1 MVLFTY
7 KLKGVSCVKLEK
19 VIIKNFRSYDA
30 YTEIK
35 FDDLTTIV
43 GKNDV
48 GKSTVLEALEIFF
61 NNSTVKIDAKD
72 YCVKTG
78 DPNVLIGCVFSGFAE
93 EIILDETAP
102 TTFKDEFL
110 LNEDGML
117 EVHKIYDCSKKTI
130 KPEIYLKA
138 LYPNEAIEKDKA
150 LIQLTQTEL
159 QRKVKSIDLENGPTD
174 LRTNHLMRKDIFS
187 SIDLTNLAIR
197 PIALNKGD
205 SGTVWEKINPTL
217 PIFTLFQS
225 DRPSLDGDSEV
236 QDPMKVAIKE
246 ALEDVREQLEDIEK
260 LVQEKAMTVAN
271 LTLEK
276 LKEMDPLLANELTP
290 SISETPKW
298 PNVFKLTLEGDEG
311 IPINKRGSGV
321 RRLILLNFF
330 RAAAEKQDSSTGR
343 NIIYAIEEPETAQ
356 HPSNQ
361 IMLAEALL
369 KLSKKENTQVILTT
383 HVPAFASL
391 LPTDSLRLIVNSEQG
406 KSILSSNTNESVL
419 EKIAETLGVIASP
432 ISRGVKVAVFVE
444 GPNDLSVLKIL
455 SSIIARENPQIV
467 DLSNSDDVVIIP
479 CGGDTLRGWVENQYL
494 KQLNVPEIHIY
505 DRDIVEEGKEPKY
518 EKWCKKVRERNDG
531 SVAYLT
537 TKREIENYIHPDAI
551 KEFYGL
557 TELMF
562 GPHDDVPN
570 LVASL
575 TQYGESNVKKKLNNH
590 VARRLTY
597 EQIKEMDTENDIEGK
612 WLLFISQCVNG
623 LAVETI

>member
-1 MVLFTY
+1 MILFTY
-7 KLKGVSCVKLEK
+7 NLKGVSCVKLEK
-19 VIIKNFRSYDA
+19 VIIENFRSYETK
-30 YTEIK
+30 TEIN
-35 FDDLTTIV
+35 FNDLTTIV

-48 GKSTVLEALEIFF
+48 GKSTILEALEIFF
-61 NNSTVKIDAKD
+61 NNSTVKIDSKD
-72 YCVKTG
+72 FCVKASN
-78 DPNVLIGCVFSGFAE
+78 PNVLIGCVFSEFKE
-93 EIILDETAP
+93 EIILDETAS

-110 LNEDGML
+110 LNEYGML

-138 LYPNEAIEKDKA
+138 LYPNEAIEKGKS

-159 QRKVKSIDLENGPTD
+159 QRKVKSIELESGPTD
-174 LRTNHLMRKDIFS
+174 LRTNHLMRKDIFN
-187 SIDLTNLAIR
+187 SIDLTNLNIHR
-197 PIALNKGD
+197 IALNKGD
-205 SGTVWEKINPTL
+205 SGTVWEKINPML

-236 QDPMKVAIKE
+236 QDPMKVAVKE
-246 ALEDVREQLEDIEK
+246 ALEEVREQLEDIEK
-260 LVQEKAMTVAN
+260 LVQEKAMNVAN

-290 SISETPKW
+290 SIPETPKW
-298 PNVFKLTLEGDEG
+298 QSVFKLTLEGDDG
-311 IPINKRGSGV
+311 IPVNKRGSGV

-330 RAAAEKQDSSTGR
+330 RAAAEKKDKSTGR

-356 HPSNQ
+356 HPTNQ

-369 KLSKKENTQVILTT
+369 ELSKKENTQVILTT

-391 LPTDSLRLIVNSEQG
+391 LPTDSLRLILNTEQG
-406 KSILSSNTNESVL
+406 KSILSSNADESVL
-419 EKIAETLGVIASP
+419 EKIAETLGVFASP

-444 GPNDLSVLKIL
+444 GPNDLSILRIL

-467 DLSNSDDVVIIP
+467 DLSTSDDVVIIP

-537 TKREIENYIHPDAI
+537 TKREIENYIHPNAI

-557 TELMF
+557 DELVF
-562 GPHDDVPN
+562 SPNDDVPN

-575 TQYGESNVKKKLNNH
+575 TRYGENNVKRKLNNH
-590 VARRLTY
+590 VAKRLTY
-597 EQIKEMDTENDIEGK
+597 EQIKEMDTENEIEGK
-612 WLLFISQCVNG
+612 WFSFISQCINVT
-623 LAVETI
+623 AVGN

>member
-1 MVLFTY
+1 M
-7 KLKGVSCVKLEK
+7 KLEK

>member
-1 MVLFTY
+1 M
-7 KLKGVSCVKLEK
+7 KLEK
-19 VIIKNFRSYDA
+19 VIIKNFRSYDT

-61 NNSTVKIDAKD
+61 NNSTVKVDAKD

-78 DPNVLIGCVFSGFAE
+78 DPNVLIGCVFSGFEE
-93 EIILDETAP
+93 EIILDATAP

-110 LNEDGML
+110 LNEFGML

-150 LIQLTQTEL
+150 LIQLTQIEL
-159 QRKVKSIDLENGPTD
+159 QRYAKSINLENRTTVTD
-174 LRTNHLMRKDIFS
+174 LRTNHLMRKAIYS

-197 PIALNKGD
+197 RISLNRGD

-260 LVQEKAMTVAN
+260 MVQEKAMNVAN

-298 PNVFKLTLEGDEG
+298 QNVFKLTLEGDEG

-369 KLSKKENTQVILTT
+369 KLSKKENAQVILTT

-419 EKIAETLGVIASP
+419 EKIAETLGVFASP

-444 GPNDLSVLKIL
+444 GPNDLSILKIL

-467 DLSNSDDVVIIP
+467 DLSTSDDVVIIP

-537 TKREIENYIHPDAI
+537 TKREIENYIHPEAI

-557 TELMF
+557 AELMF
-562 GPHDDVPN
+562 GPNDDVPN

-575 TQYGESNVKKKLNNH
+575 TVYGESNVKKKLNDH
-590 VARRLTY
+590 VAKRLTY
-597 EQIKEMDTENDIEGK
+597 EQIREMDTENDIEGK
-612 WLLFISQCVNG
+612 WLSFISQCVNG
-623 LAVETI
+623 IAVETV

>member
-1 MVLFTY
+1 M
-7 KLKGVSCVKLEK
+7 KLEK
-19 VIIKNFRSYDA
+19 VIIKNFRSYDT

-35 FDDLTTIV
+35 FDNLTTIV

-48 GKSTVLEALEIFF
+48 GKSTVLEALEVFF

-78 DPNVLIGCVFSGFAE
+78 DRNVLIGCVFSGFAE

-117 EVHKIYDCSKKTI
+117 EVHKVYDCSKKTI

-138 LYPNEAIEKDKA
+138 LYPNEAIEKGKA

-174 LRTNHLMRKDIFS
+174 LRTNHLMRKDIFR
-187 SIDLTNLAIR
+187 SIDLTNLAIHL
-197 PIALNKGD
+197 IALNKGD
-205 SGTVWEKINPTL
+205 SGTVWEKISPTL

-330 RAAAEKQDSSTGR
+330 RAAAEKQDSSAGR

-419 EKIAETLGVIASP
+419 EKIAETLGVFASP

-455 SSIIARENPQIV
+455 SSIIARENPRIV
-467 DLSNSDDVVIIP
+467 DLSTSDDVVIIP

-557 TELMF
+557 PELVF

-623 LAVETI
+623 IAVETI